1 MFKQNSILH
10 ISLCSVVFILLSSFA
25 KSETIVVNS
34 LSKNFVAGQKL
45 KDDFII
51 HLETKEQVRVM
62 DESTGET
69 KLIMGPFDGLVSS
82 YKTNCQG
89 VVGCKMVAPPKHV
102 GATRALKK

>member
-10 ISLCSVVFILLSSFA
+10 ICLCSVVFILLSSFA

-45 KDDFII
+45 KEDFII

-62 DESTGET
+62 DGSTGET
-69 KLIMGPFDGLVSS
+69 RLIVGPYDGLVAS
-82 YKTNCQG
+82 YKTSCQG
-89 VVGCKMVAPPKHV
+89 VVGCKMAVPPKHV
-102 GATRALKK
+102 GATRAPKK